1 MRFLTIYKFTV
12 QHMWAKPYFQGVFC
26 TKMMSTQRSETAKP
40 SVEDVPP
47 GFKMHLFVRQYEK
60 VQFDREASQ
69 SYEETLP

>member
-1 MRFLTIYKFTV
+1 MGFLTIYKFTV

-26 TKMMSTQRSETAKP
+26 AKMMSTQRNETAKP

-47 GFKMHLFVRQYEK
+47 GFR

-69 SYEETLP
+69 SYEETTSLRR